1 MYKNGGG
8 PRYGNIC
15 NIGNVKQKKNNSP
28 YIPED
33 FWNKIKPEI
42 RKIHIEASKKGRPY
56 QQIYGI

>member
-15 NIGNVKQKKNNSP
+15 NIGNEKQKKNNSP
-28 YIPED
+28 YIQKY

-42 RKIHIEASKKGRPY
+42 RKIHIEASKKDRPY